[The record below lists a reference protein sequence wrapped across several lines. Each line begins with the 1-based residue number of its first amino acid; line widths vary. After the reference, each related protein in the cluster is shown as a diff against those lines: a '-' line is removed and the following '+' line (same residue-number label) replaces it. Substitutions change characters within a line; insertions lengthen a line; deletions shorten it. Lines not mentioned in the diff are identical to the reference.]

1 MRRSVQTVVRAATG
15 LLSVLIAVVGCYSP
29 SLALGQDI
37 AAATR
42 ENLMVVLRETTG
54 ANKPDEALMPSGKG
68 KAKLPD
74 GREVEV
80 DAAWYDF
87 IGDMHIRFVF
97 DGPASMRGATPQDLA
112 KLELSTDQALQLAM
126 ANVKRVYGE
135 PTAKPWSGGLMEVQG
150 KSPDLDS
157 SYFLDRSYWRGLSK
171 QYPEGIVVAVP
182 KRGGLLYVPLSDAKT
197 VQALRN
203 AIGPLFASSD
213 RLRVSSGLYL
223 FKDDKWSVFQAPL
236 KQ

>member
-1 MRRSVQTVVRAATG
+1 MRSSPKIAIRIITG
-15 LLSVLIAVVGCYSP
+15 QLLALIAVVGSYSP
-29 SLALGQDI
+29 SIAFGQDG
-37 AAATR
+37 AATTR

-54 ANKPDEALMPSGKG
+54 ANKPDETLVPAGKG

-80 DAAWYDF
+80 NSAWFDF

-97 DGPASMRGATPQDLA
+97 DGPTSMRGATPQDLTQ
-112 KLELSTDQALQLAM
+112 LDLSTDQALQLAI

-157 SYFLDRSYWRGLSK
+157 SYFLDRSYWRGLAK

-182 KRGGLLYVPLSDAKT
+182 KRGGLLYVPLSDEKT
-197 VQALRN
+197 VQTLRN
-203 AIGPLFASSD
+203 AIGPLFTSSE

-236 KQ
+236 RQ